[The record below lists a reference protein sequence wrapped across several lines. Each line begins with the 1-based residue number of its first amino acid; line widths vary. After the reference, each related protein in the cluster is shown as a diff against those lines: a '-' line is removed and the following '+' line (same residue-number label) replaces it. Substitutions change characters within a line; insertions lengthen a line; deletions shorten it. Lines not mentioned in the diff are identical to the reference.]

1 MTDRIAEAASEYL
14 HEKVRKTYWGYAPN
28 ESLSLQDLYKAK
40 YQGIR
45 PAIGFPSLPD
55 QKLNFTLNQLLD
67 MSQIGVQLTENGAMY
82 PTATV
87 SGLYIAH
94 PDSAYFMVGNI
105 SEEQLKDY
113 ASRRNLSDDE
123 ARKLLN
129 KNIS

>member
-1 MTDRIAEAASEYL
+1 
-14 HEKVRKTYWGYAPN
+14 
-28 ESLSLQDLYKAK
+28 
-40 YQGIR
+40 
-45 PAIGFPSLPD
+45 
-55 QKLNFTLNQLLD
+55 